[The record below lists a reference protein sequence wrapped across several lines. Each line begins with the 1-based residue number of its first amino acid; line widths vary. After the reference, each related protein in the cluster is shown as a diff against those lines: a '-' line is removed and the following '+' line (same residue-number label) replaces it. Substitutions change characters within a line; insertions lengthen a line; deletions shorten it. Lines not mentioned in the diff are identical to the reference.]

1 MKILITGG
9 MGFIGSNLVHYLIK
23 NTNHKVYNID
33 AQTDTSVPESLKTLD
48 NKRYF
53 SYKLNICNYKKLKKI
68 IIDIKPNI
76 IMHLAAESHVDT
88 SIVYPRKFID
98 TNILGTFNL
107 LDISKKHLVQI
118 KKLNFK
124 FLHVST
130 DEVFGSLSKGK
141 KSFVE
146 TSNYLPNSP
155 YSASKAASDHL
166 VRSWVK
172 TYNFP
177 AITTHCSNNF
187 GPWQYPEKLIP
198 HVISRC
204 LLRSKIPVYGK
215 GNNKRDWIHVL
226 DHIRALYLIIQ
237 KGKIGTTYNIGTN
250 KTLTN
255 IILIK
260 KICQLIDRK
269 NVINDNFNHSDLITY
284 VKDRKGHDFKYS
296 INSSKLL
303 KELNF
308 KFKYN
313 FNSGLEDTVDW
324 YINNSK
330 WLIKSFNKKF
340 SK

>member
-9 MGFIGSNLVHYLIK
+9 MGFIGSNLINYLIQNTK
-23 NTNHKVYNID
+23 NKIYNVD
-33 AQTDTSVPESLKTLD
+33 AQTDTSVPESLK
-48 NKRYF
+48 NINNERFF
-53 SYKLNICNYKKLKKI
+53 SYKLNICNYDKLKNI

-88 SIVYPRKFID
+88 SIVHPRKFID

-107 LDISKKHLVQI
+107 LDISKKYLFTD
-118 KKLNFK
+118 KKLKFK

-130 DEVFGSLSKGK
+130 DEVFGSLNKNE

-166 VRSWVK
+166 VRAWVK

-177 AITTHCSNNF
+177 AIITHCSNNF

-204 LLRSKIPVYGK
+204 LLKSKIPVYGN
-215 GNNKRDWIHVL
+215 GNNERDWIHVL

-237 KGKIGTTYNIGTN
+237 KGRIGTTYNIGTN

-255 IILIK
+255 INLIK
-260 KICQLIDRK
+260 KICKLIDK
-269 NVINDNFNHSDLITY
+269 KKYNKDNFKHSNLISY
-284 VKDRKGHDFKYS
+284 VKDREGHDFKYS

-303 KELNF
+303 KELTF
-308 KFKYN
+308 KFIYN
-313 FNSGLEDTVDW
+313 FNDGLDDTVNW
-324 YINNSK
+324 YLDNSK
-330 WLIKSFNKKF
+330 WLIKSYNKKF
-340 SK
+340 LK